1 MRCHELL
8 TPSNRQVR
16 LQTDPP
22 PAAVRLLSPIAIV
35 GVLALGWAL
44 PLAWTSVLVTTAA
57 IGSLAGVS
65 LWHALRAPGGWAAF
79 GHTATAAACCLSGT
93 GLIGLGY
100 AAFALT
106 HSGAF
111 GPATRLG
118 YPFLIGT
125 RLYLRGGLGLL
136 MLCGLVSV
144 IPLLFRHEA

>member
-1 MRCHELL
+1 MTLL
-8 TPSNRQVR
+8 G
-16 LQTDPP
+16 
-22 PAAVRLLSPIAIV
+22 PITIF
-35 GVLALGWAL
+35 GVLLLGWAL
-44 PLAWTSVLVTTAA
+44 PLAWTSLVVATGA
-57 IGSLAGVS
+57 IGTLTGVS
-65 LWHALRAPGGWAAF
+65 LWHAPRASCRWAAIDQ
-79 GHTATAAACCLSGT
+79 TATAAACCLSGT
-93 GLIGLGY
+93 GLIALGY

-144 IPLLFRHEA
+144 IPRLFRYEA